1 MLQYTDMDI
10 LVYHISGC
18 VIIAYLLFS
27 LGVRTVV
34 QVLSESVAK
43 DLSLTGRPEVEGTVE
58 FADMFNKYL
67 DILNVGNF
75 DNGKRKRKRF
85 HVQEPYRDA
94 SDFRLKVN
102 TY

>member
-43 DLSLTGRPEVEGTVE
+43 ALE
-58 FADMFNKYL
+58 FDW
-67 DILNVGNF
+67 
-75 DNGKRKRKRF
+75 
-85 HVQEPYRDA
+85 
-94 SDFRLKVN
+94 
-102 TY
+102 